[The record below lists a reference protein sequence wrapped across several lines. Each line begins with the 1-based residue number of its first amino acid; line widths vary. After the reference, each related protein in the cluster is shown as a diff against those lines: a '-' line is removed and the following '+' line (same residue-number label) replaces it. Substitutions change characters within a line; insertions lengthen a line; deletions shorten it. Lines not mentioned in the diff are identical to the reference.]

1 MLSCMGGSKVPPY
14 TKMRLDTY
22 TKCYINFCVL
32 YQLPGVLYINLKV
45 EERSRD
51 DGSERSGERK
61 RSTKR
66 GEECAWRQGIVVNMQ
81 GEGTNLWQQWC

>member
-1 MLSCMGGSKVPPY
+1 MLSCTGGSKVPPY
-14 TKMRLDTY
+14 TKMRQDTY

-32 YQLPGVLYINLKV
+32 YQLPGVLYINLKA
-45 EERSRD
+45 EKQSRD

-66 GEECAWRQGIVVNMQ
+66 GRSAHG
-81 GEGTNLWQQWC
+81 GKGLW